1 MITKGNLLKAGYIPM
16 KQYNTISKAFIFSL
30 ILLNISCSS
39 YIYKTVYPTLEDGKY
54 DSEFPYRNSSKQLQE
69 IGNTIQRVNT
79 VAFYNSYIFPE
90 SSKVKYSDL
99 TGDIIKT
106 KAIEKGNFNKIISG
120 TATVI
125 YYRDNLI
132 GMLTCSHVV
141 DLPDTILSF
150 YGGDLNKSNAL
161 ESISIKDKETIYAA
175 GFPEGGELNLVV
187 SDKNL
192 DIAFLSQKFSYTP
205 VFKYT
210 VFNYPIGEAKNLE
223 WGTFVYLFGYPLNY
237 KMITDAIV
245 SSPNNDDNGSF
256 ILNAV
261 INEGFSGGIV
271 MAIKDGVPNF
281 ELVGMVKSMP
291 EEDVYNVQPEV
302 KDNINYN
309 PLVPYKG
316 KLFVKKREKLKYG
329 ITKVVPIDAIL
340 KFFKDNNRALNNAGV
355 SLDYLFH

>member
-1 MITKGNLLKAGYIPM
+1 M
-16 KQYNTISKAFIFSL
+16 KHFSRISKAL
-30 ILLNISCSS
+30 ILLIFLFNFSCSS

-54 DSEFPYRNSSKQLQE
+54 DSEFPYKNSSKQLQE

-79 VAFYNSYIFPE
+79 VAFYNTYIFPE
-90 SSKVKYSDL
+90 SSMVKYSEL
-99 TGDIIKT
+99 TEKVIKS
-106 KAIEKGNFNKIISG
+106 KAVEEGNFNKIISG

-125 YYRDNLI
+125 YYRNNLI

-141 DLPDTILSF
+141 DMPDTILSF
-150 YGGDLNKSNAL
+150 YGGDLNKSTTL
-161 ESISIKDKETIYAA
+161 ESISIKNKQTIYAA
-175 GFPEGGELNLVV
+175 GFPEGGELKLVA

-192 DIAFLSQKFSYTP
+192 DIAFLSQRFSYTP

-223 WGTFVYLFGYPLNY
+223 WGSFVYVFGYPLNY

-245 SSPNNDDNGSF
+245 SSPNSDDNGSF

-271 MAIKDGVPNF
+271 LAIKDGVPNF
-281 ELVGMVKSMP
+281 QLVGMVKSMP
-291 EEDVYNVQPEV
+291 EEDVYNVQPEIKSNV
-302 KDNINYN
+302 NYN

-316 KLFVKKREKLKYG
+316 NLFVQKSENLKYG
-329 ITKVVPIDAIL
+329 ITKVVPIDAIM
-340 KFFKDNNRALNNAGV
+340 KFF
-355 SLDYLFH
+355 